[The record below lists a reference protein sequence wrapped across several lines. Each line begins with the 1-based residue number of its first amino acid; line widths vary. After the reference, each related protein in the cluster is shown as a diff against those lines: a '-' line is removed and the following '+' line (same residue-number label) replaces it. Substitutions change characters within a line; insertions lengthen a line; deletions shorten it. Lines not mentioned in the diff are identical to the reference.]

1 MVILILSLSTVLS
14 MLVALDGAFVHDLS
28 VYSYDTHCL
37 GNDPTGRLDRHSNLL
52 GTELVDYLMW
62 PSTRTVDEEGCST
75 QIIDSNADLD
85 LFADAFSGNV
95 ELNDFKLVPFS
106 KVFDLLFRPS
116 SIILLLS
123 IVVTG
128 LVLNSLKKLR
138 KSTNRVRKGFSQGTR
153 ERILRKQ
160 NYRCAYC
167 RKVLN
172 VIDYHHKNGNRSD
185 NRENNCQALCPNCH
199 AIKTRNK
206 LVKN

>member
-1 MVILILSLSTVLS
+1 MVLLILSLSTVLS

-75 QIIDSNADLD
+75 QIIDSNVDLD
-85 LFADAFSGNV
+85 LFANAFSGNV
-95 ELNDFKLVPFS
+95 ELNDFKLVSFS
-106 KVFDLLFRPS
+106 KVFDLLLRPS
-116 SIILLLS
+116 SIVLLLS

-128 LVLNSLKKLR
+128 LVLNSLKKLKR
-138 KSTNRVRKGFSQGTR
+138 SANKVRKGFSQGTR

-160 NYRCAYC
+160 NHRCVYC
-167 RKVLN
+167 KKVLR

>member
-1 MVILILSLSTVLS
+1 MVLLILSLSTVLS
-14 MLVALDGAFVHDLS
+14 MLVALDGAFVHDLP

-75 QIIDSNADLD
+75 QIIDSNVDLD
-85 LFADAFSGNV
+85 LFANVFSGHV

-106 KVFDLLFRPS
+106 KVFDLLLRPS
-116 SIILLLS
+116 SIVLLLS

-167 RKVLN
+167 RKALK